1 MRTLAFLDSKQFK
14 GPATRLNVASD
25 KIALSFGKGVRR
37 KGFLARLLGG
47 AEIIMALVIAF
58 FVALLALSLFSPLPI
73 PKQISAP
80 LNVATPS
87 VSLADGP
94 INPFG
99 KTAVIAGPVAEI
111 ELGPEIEETK
121 LDLVLHG
128 TWMDGNGGTAIIKT
142 PDGKQGR
149 FAVGEEIWNDV
160 ELDQVFRT
168 QVTIVRAGV
177 RESLR
182 LINSRPSS
190 GPPLRVTPE
199 EVLNREP
206 RSPVGQEG
214 LGLIGDQVMVIA
226 EEDGEGGKQ
235 FVIFPAEDE
244 ESFEQLGFR
253 AGDVLV
259 GVGDVW
265 VGTDAAL
272 AITSLASL
280 IEQPSAEIKVER
292 NGVVVPL
299 SISLA
304 GAFESEEDE

>member
-1 MRTLAFLDSKQFK
+1 MAFLGSSQIK
-14 GPATRLNVASD
+14 GSATRLNAAGDRFATS
-25 KIALSFGKGVRR
+25 LGKGVRR
-37 KGFLARLLGG
+37 KGVLSRVLGG
-47 AEIIMALVIAF
+47 IETLMALAIAF
-58 FVALLALSLFSPLPI
+58 LLALFVLSIVSPLPTPKDI
-73 PKQISAP
+73 PAP
-80 LNVATPS
+80 IKVAAPTFSP
-87 VSLADGP
+87 DGGP

-99 KTAVIAGPVAEI
+99 KVAVIGGPVAEI
-111 ELGPEIEETK
+111 DLGPELEETK
-121 LDLVLHG
+121 LDLILHG
-128 TWMDGNGGTAIIKT
+128 TWMDENGGTAIIKT

-160 ELDQVFRT
+160 ELDQVYRT

-190 GPPLRVTPE
+190 APPLRVTPE
-199 EVLNREP
+199 EVLNRDA

-214 LGLIGDQVMVIA
+214 LGLIGDQVMVLA
-226 EEDGEGGKQ
+226 EDDGEGGKQ
-235 FVIFPAEDE
+235 FLIFPAEDE
-244 ESFEQLGFR
+244 ESFEELGFK

-272 AITSLASL
+272 AITSLAAL

-304 GAFESEEDE
+304 GAFESEDDE